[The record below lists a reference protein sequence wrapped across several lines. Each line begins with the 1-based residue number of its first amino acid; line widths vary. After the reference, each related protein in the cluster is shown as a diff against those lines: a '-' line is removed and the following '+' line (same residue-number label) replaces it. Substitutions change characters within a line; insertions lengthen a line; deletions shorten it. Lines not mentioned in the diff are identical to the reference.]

1 MKEHGPCRA
10 ENTLGVVMFQQ
21 SKSGS
26 FTKHRNEFSGSARGD
41 GLDQASARAIAN
53 YNTVMGMDRRMVVS
67 EFSQGRGMSFGPSP
81 EMSFH
86 DREVLRQGGST
97 TERVLWT
104 CSSLECAIN
113 GVRLRLGNVTWDLG
127 KPHRSNNRHRKK
139 KHTPYWR
146 GSGVC

>member
-10 ENTLGVVMFQQ
+10 ENILGVVMFQQ

-41 GLDQASARAIAN
+41 GLDQAIARAIAN

-67 EFSQGRGMSFGPSP
+67 EFGQGSGVSFGPSP

-86 DREVLRQGGST
+86 DREVPRQRGYSGPAVVWSAQL
-97 TERVLWT
+97 TEFGFVW
-104 CSSLECAIN
+104 
-113 GVRLRLGNVTWDLG
+113 GM
-127 KPHRSNNRHRKK
+127 
-139 KHTPYWR
+139 
-146 GSGVC
+146 